1 MIVNCPK
8 CGTEFDNKSKW
19 GTRKFCSRSCANSR
33 ERPDSVKQKIRKGVK
48 SHIKENGIIP
58 TSQRLTPEE
67 YDLYVEKQRRA
78 NEKRLLE
85 TPFDEVSIYS
95 LRKRIMLEQKG
106 HCNKCGLNEWQ
117 GEPIAL
123 ELEHKDGDNQN
134 NSRDNLECLCP
145 NCHATTDTWR
155 GRNKNRGRK
164 NQQRVTEEQMVT
176 AYLEAP
182 NMRQALINL
191 GLSAKGANYGRMK
204 RCLTLYGIDY

>member
-1 MIVNCPK
+1 MITNCPK
-8 CGTEFDNKSKW
+8 CGTEFENKTKW
-19 GTRKFCSRSCANSR
+19 GTRKFCSRSCSNSR
-33 ERPDSVKQKIRKGVK
+33 ERPDSVKQKISQGIKR
-48 SHIKENGIIP
+48 HIKENGVSNAS
-58 TSQRLTPEE
+58 TRLTPEE
-67 YDLYVEKQRRA
+67 FDRVVEKSRQTRER
-78 NEKRLLE
+78 NFLSR
-85 TPFDEVSIYS
+85 PFEEIAPSSI
-95 LRKRIMLEQKG
+95 RKRIALEQKG

-164 NQQRVTEEQMVT
+164 TQQRVTNDQMVK
-176 AYLEAP
+176 AYLESP

-191 GLSAKGANYGRMK
+191 GLSAKGGNYSRMK
-204 RCLTLYGIDY
+204 RCLTLYGIDH

>member
-155 GRNKNRGRK
+155 GRNIKKNKKRK
-164 NQQRVTEEQMVT
+164 VKKEDLVR
-176 AYLEAP
+176 AYLEEG
-182 NMRQALINL
+182 NIKRALEKCNL
-191 GLSAKGANYGRMK
+191 AAKGDNYK
-204 RCLTLYGIDY
+204 TLKKFLTEEGIDY

>member
-1 MIVNCPK
+1 VITNCPK
-8 CGTEFDNKSKW
+8 CGTEFENKGRW

-33 ERPDSVKQKIRKGVK
+33 ERPDNVKQKIRNSVR
-48 SHIKENGIIP
+48 SYLDENGSPYSRITP
-58 TSQRLTPEE
+58 EQFEEQVKKARLTRERNFLDKPFEE
-67 YDLYVEKQRRA
+67 IS
-78 NEKRLLE
+78 
-85 TPFDEVSIYS
+85 PSSI
-95 LRKRIMLEQKG
+95 RKRIALEQKG
-106 HCNKCGLNEWQ
+106 HCNKCGLDEWM

-155 GRNKNRGRK
+155 GRNKNRGRTK
-164 NQQRVTEEQMVT
+164 QQRITDEQMVK